1 MNGEDQ
7 QFPRFEA
14 PSYPTSGMLT
24 TDLWSLGAC
33 LQKLVPGPM
42 PSGHPLGRIRPE
54 RLRGPTG
61 ALMPRPMICLLITIL
76 PTRIS
81 CRISA
86 RLSRPLRHRG
96 LIYDVGGGT
105 GNYTEIAARACPGSE
120 IRFVEPDLGMIGRAR
135 SKLSAL
141 RNIAY
146 DPSPFESIDAP
157 GTADLV
163 ICVHAL
169 YAMPQPEQRLI
180 DMARLLRPGGWL
192 YLIDL
197 GRYLDVTE
205 WRSYLF
211 RQLRTKYG
219 LARALRVAWQA
230 REIAKQNRAILEAQK
245 SGAYWTHSDTEM
257 AAHATAAGLT
267 IYRQQTVYP
276 RLQRSSRLSCNRVRT
291 MRPMRQSW
299 WI

>member
-1 MNGEDQ
+1 
-7 QFPRFEA
+7 
-14 PSYPTSGMLT
+14 
-24 TDLWSLGAC
+24 
-33 LQKLVPGPM
+33 M
-42 PSGHPLGRIRPE
+42 PSETRA
-54 RLRGPTG
+54 G
-61 ALMPRPMICLLITIL
+61 ADALWTSAWSDSAGKTARTDWSAYATAYDLLADYNPAYQDLLQDFCAFISTVETPR
-76 PTRIS
+76 
-81 CRISA
+81 
-86 RLSRPLRHRG
+86 

-120 IRFVEPDLGMIGRAR
+120 IRFVEPDLGMIGRAQ

-267 IYRQQTVYP
+267 IYRQQTVYRGYSDLLVCRATGFAP
-276 RLQRSSRLSCNRVRT
+276 
-291 MRPMRQSW
+291 
-299 WI
+299 